1 MRRGLRALL
10 LPALLLSLSGCI
22 GGSDATSQ
30 GPGSGEAPPKV
41 TVSTPTTDAG
51 CEPAKATLAARGRP
65 LPMKTIAGGQ
75 GRWHPV

>member
-51 CEPAKATLAARGRP
+51 CD
-65 LPMKTIAGGQ
+65 
-75 GRWHPV
+75 